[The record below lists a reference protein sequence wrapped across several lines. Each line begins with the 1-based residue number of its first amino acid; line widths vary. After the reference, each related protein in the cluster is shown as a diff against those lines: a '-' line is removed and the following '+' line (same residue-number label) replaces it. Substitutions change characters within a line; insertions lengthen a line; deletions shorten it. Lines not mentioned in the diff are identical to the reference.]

1 MIKVAVTGNIGSGK
15 TEFIKFIS
23 KLGFSCI
30 SSDAIVSRLYK
41 DNRTR
46 KIILEKLNLD
56 NHNYKQEIIKM
67 LQNEEFNRKLKRLI
81 YPLLYSKKK
90 ILAQKHQTYQP
101 VFYEIPLLFEEKL
114 LNSFNVTVFVN
125 ASTIKRKQRVLSRGV
140 SDNYFKLMNNKQI
153 KENIK
158 KNKSTFTINNN
169 GSILNLHLNTIKL
182 LNKL

>member
-30 SSDAIVSRLYK
+30 SSDAIISKLYK
-41 DNRTR
+41 DNRSR
-46 KIILEKLNLD
+46 KIILEKLKLND
-56 NHNYKQEIIKM
+56 QNYKQEIIKM
-67 LQNEEFNRKLKRLI
+67 LQNEEFNRKLKRVI

-90 ILAQKHQTYQP
+90 LVAQKHQSHKP
-101 VFYEIPLLFEEKL
+101 IFYEVPLLFEENL
-114 LNSFNVTVFVN
+114 FNDFNVTVFVN
-125 ASTIKRKQRVLSRGV
+125 SDITKRKQRVLKRGV
-140 SDNYFKLMNNKQI
+140 TEDYFKLMNNKQI

-158 KNKSTFTINNN
+158 KNKSTFIVNNN
-169 GSILNLHLNTIKL
+169 GSILNLRLNIIKL

>member
-15 TEFIKFIS
+15 SEFIKFIS

-30 SSDAIVSRLYK
+30 SSDAIISKLYN
-41 DNRTR
+41 DNRSR
-46 KIILEKLNLD
+46 KIILEKLKLD
-56 NHNYKQEIIKM
+56 DHNYKQEIIKK
-67 LQNEEFNRKLKRLI
+67 LHNEEFNRKLKRVI

-90 ILAQKHQTYQP
+90 TVAQKHQSQQP
-101 VFYEIPLLFEEKL
+101 VFYEIPLLFEENLFNK
-114 LNSFNVTVFVN
+114 FNVTVFVN
-125 ASTIKRKQRVLSRGV
+125 SNTIKRKQRVLKRGV
-140 SDNYFKLMNNKQI
+140 SEDYFKLMNNKQI

-169 GSILNLHLNTIKL
+169 GSILNLRLNIIKL